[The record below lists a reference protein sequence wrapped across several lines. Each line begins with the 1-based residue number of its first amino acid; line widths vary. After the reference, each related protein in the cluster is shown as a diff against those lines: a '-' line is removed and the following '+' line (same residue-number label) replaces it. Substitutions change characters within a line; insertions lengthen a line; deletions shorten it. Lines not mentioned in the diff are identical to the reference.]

1 MADFHFQAMDRSG
14 QLHEGN
20 FTADTETVVLEAL
33 RERGMIPIKVVKA
46 SGGVPAW
53 LAFRPKIKS
62 DSLALFC
69 RQMAMVLRAGLSLMN
84 GLNIMKLQIPDRL
97 MKKEA
102 ERMYREVQTGKA
114 LSEAMSS
121 PESAIPPLLARMV
134 ATGEA
139 SGNLS
144 EIFLRMSD
152 FYEQEHNI
160 QTRIKGAMVYP
171 IILTVVALGLLFFVF
186 QFLIP
191 QIESLLSGTGAQMPL
206 ITRTIIGIT
215 HFMQG
220 NLLLMIIAV
229 GGLVFLVRY
238 WLATPQGRLRKDR
251 LISKTRVIGTVTAN
265 LVTTRFA
272 RTAAIVFRSGI
283 PLLQGL
289 ELIRQNVG
297 NAVAEQALDYAMEG
311 VRKGESLAYNLE
323 RAQFFDPMTIQMV
336 RVGEETG
343 SMDEVM
349 EQMAEYYNKEAET
362 GITHMLSL
370 IEPVML
376 LIMGLII
383 GTIIVSIM
391 LPLFDLIGN
400 MKV

>member
-1 MADFHFQAMDRSG
+1 MAEFRFQAMDRSG
-14 QLHEGN
+14 QLHEGD
-20 FTADTETVVLEAL
+20 FTADTEAVVLEAL
-33 RERGMIPIKVVKA
+33 RERGLIPIKVVKA
-46 SGGVPAW
+46 SSIPGW
-53 LAFRPKIKS
+53 LTFRPKIKA

-84 GLNIMKLQIPDRL
+84 GLNIMILQIPDRM
-97 MKKEA
+97 MKKEV

-121 PESAIPPLLARMV
+121 TESAIPPLLARMV

-139 SGNLS
+139 SGNLA

-186 QFLIP
+186 RFLIP
-191 QIESLLSGTGAQMPL
+191 QIETLLSGTGAQMPL
-206 ITRTIIGIT
+206 LTRSIIGIA
-215 HFMQG
+215 HFIQG

-229 GGLVFLVRY
+229 AALVFLVRY
-238 WLATPQGRLRKDR
+238 WLSTPNGRFRKDR
-251 LISKTRVIGTVTAN
+251 LISKTRVMGTVTTN

-323 RAQFFDPMTIQMV
+323 RANFFDPMTLQMV

-349 EQMAEYYNKEAET
+349 EQIAEYYNKEAET
-362 GITHMLSL
+362 GITQLLSL
-370 IEPVML
+370 VEPVML
-376 LIMGLII
+376 LIMGVII

>member
-1 MADFHFQAMDRSG
+1 MAEFRFQAMDKSG
-14 QLHEGN
+14 RLHEGN
-20 FTADTETVVLEAL
+20 FTADTEAVVLETL
-33 RERGMIPIKVVKA
+33 RERGMIPIKVAKA
-46 SGGVPAW
+46 PSVPGW
-53 LAFRPKIKS
+53 LAFRPKIKPN
-62 DSLALFC
+62 SLALFC

-84 GLNIMKLQIPDRL
+84 GLNIMKTQISDR
-97 MKKEA
+97 MMRKEA

-121 PESAIPPLLARMV
+121 AESAIPPLLARMV

-139 SGNLS
+139 SGNLA

-160 QTRIKGAMVYP
+160 QTRIRGAMVYP
-171 IILTVVALGLLFFVF
+171 IILSVVALGLLFFVF

-191 QIESLLSGTGAQMPL
+191 QIERLLSGTGAHMPM
-206 ITRTIIGIT
+206 ITRTIIGMAD
-215 HFMQG
+215 FVQE
-220 NLLLMIIAV
+220 NLLLMVITL
-229 GGLVFLVRY
+229 GGLLFLVRY
-238 WLATPQGRLRKDR
+238 WMMTPQGRFQKDR
-251 LISKTRVIGTVTAN
+251 LIAKAGILGTVSAN

-289 ELIRQNVG
+289 ELIRQNAG
-297 NAVAEQALDYAMEG
+297 NALAEQALDYAMEG
-311 VRKGESLAYNLE
+311 VRKGESLAYHLD
-323 RAQFFDPMTIQMV
+323 RAHFFDPMTIQMV

-349 EQMAEYYNKEAET
+349 GQMAEYYNKEAET
-362 GITHMLSL
+362 GITQLLSL
-370 IEPVML
+370 VEPVML
-376 LIMGLII
+376 LIMGIII

-391 LPLFDLIGN
+391 LPLFDLISN
-400 MKV
+400 MKI

>member
-1 MADFHFQAMDRSG
+1 MAEFRFQAMDRSG
-14 QLHEGN
+14 QLHEGD
-20 FTADTETVVLEAL
+20 FTADTEAVVLEAL
-33 RERGMIPIKVVKA
+33 RERGMIPIKVVKTT
-46 SGGVPAW
+46 GVPGW
-53 LAFRPKIKS
+53 LVLRPKIKA

-69 RQMAMVLRAGLSLMN
+69 RQMAMVLRAGLSLMS
-84 GLNIMKLQIPDRL
+84 GLDIMKMQIPDRL

-121 PESAIPPLLARMV
+121 EESAIPPLLARMV

-139 SGNLS
+139 SGNLN

-152 FYEQEHNI
+152 FYEREYNI
-160 QTRIKGAMVYP
+160 QTRIRGAMVYP
-171 IILTVVALGLLFFVF
+171 IILSVVSVALLFFVF

-191 QIESLLSGTGAQMPL
+191 QIENLLSGTGAQMPL
-206 ITRTIIGIT
+206 LTRSIIGTT
-215 HFMQG
+215 HFIQG
-220 NLLLMIIAV
+220 NMVLIIIALV
-229 GGLVFLVRY
+229 GLVFLIRY
-238 WLATPQGRLRKDR
+238 SLSTPQGRYRKDR
-251 LISKTRVIGTVTAN
+251 LISRTKVMGTVTAN

-297 NAVAEQALDYAMEG
+297 NAIAEQALDYAMEG
-311 VRKGESLAYNLE
+311 VRKGESLAYHLE
-323 RAQFFDPMTIQMV
+323 RARFFDPMTIQMV

-349 EQMAEYYNKEAET
+349 EQMAEYYNKETET
-362 GITHMLSL
+362 GITQLL
-370 IEPVML
+370 ALVEPVML
-376 LIMGLII
+376 LVMGVII
-383 GTIIVSIM
+383 GTIIISIM

>member
-1 MADFHFQAMDRSG
+1 
-14 QLHEGN
+14 
-20 FTADTETVVLEAL
+20 
-33 RERGMIPIKVVKA
+33 
-46 SGGVPAW
+46 
-53 LAFRPKIKS
+53 
-62 DSLALFC
+62 
-69 RQMAMVLRAGLSLMN
+69 
-84 GLNIMKLQIPDRL
+84 
-97 MKKEA
+97 
-102 ERMYREVQTGKA
+102 
-114 LSEAMSS
+114 MSS
-121 PESAIPPLLARMV
+121 AESLIPPLLARMV

-220 NLLLMIIAV
+220 NFLLIIIGV
-229 GGLVFLVRY
+229 VVLVFLIRY
-238 WLATPQGRLRKDR
+238 WLTTPQGRLKKDR
-251 LISKTRVIGTVTAN
+251 LISKTRVMGTVTAN

-323 RAQFFDPMTIQMV
+323 KARFFDPMTIQMV

-362 GITHMLSL
+362 GITQLLSL
-370 IEPVML
+370 VEPVML
-376 LIMGLII
+376 LIMGVII

-400 MKV
+400 INV

>member
-1 MADFHFQAMDRSG
+1 MAEFHFQAMDRSG
-14 QLHEGN
+14 QLHEGD

-33 RERGMIPIKVVKA
+33 RERGLIPIKVVQA
-46 SGGVPAW
+46 RRVPGW
-53 LAFRPKIKS
+53 LTFRPRIKA

-84 GLNIMKLQIPDRL
+84 GLNIMKTQIPDRV

-121 PESAIPPLLARMV
+121 AESLIPPLLARMV

-206 ITRTIIGIT
+206 ITRTIIGLT

-220 NLLLMIIAV
+220 NILLIIIAV
-229 GGLVFLVRY
+229 GGLVFLIRY
-238 WLATPQGRLRKDR
+238 WLTTPQGRLKKDR
-251 LISKTRVIGTVTAN
+251 LISKTRVMGTVTAN

-323 RAQFFDPMTIQMV
+323 KARFFDPMTIQMV

-362 GITHMLSL
+362 GITQLLSL
-370 IEPVML
+370 VEPVML
-376 LIMGLII
+376 LIMGVII

-400 MKV
+400 INV